1 MSRRAKRDWPAL
13 IREYQRSGETQRSFC
28 ERRKLSV
35 HTLQY
40 HLRGFKSQESEVSS
54 LVASGFID
62 LSEHR
67 PTERVELELTLPSGA
82 VLRLRG

>member
-1 MSRRAKRDWPAL
+1 MPRRAKRDWPAL

-40 HLRGFKSQESEVSS
+40 HLRGSKPEACEVSS
-54 LVASGFID
+54 LVTSGFID
-62 LSEHR
+62 ISERR
-67 PTERVELELTLPSGA
+67 PREHVELELTLPSGA

>member
-1 MSRRAKRDWPAL
+1 MSRRSRRDWPAL
-13 IREYQRSGETQRSFC
+13 IDEYRRSGETQRYFC

-40 HLRGFKSQESEVSS
+40 HLRGSKPQETEVAE
-54 LVASGFID
+54 VAPSGFID
-62 LSEHR
+62 LSGHR
-67 PTERVELELTLPSGA
+67 GAERIELELTLPSGA